1 MKMRKMLAVV
11 SALCMMC
18 AVVPVLPVQ
27 ESAVISANAEE
38 EITEYTYENFK
49 YTKSEE
55 AVKITGYVEEP
66 TGELV
71 IPEEIDSLPVK
82 AIGYEAFAECKEIT
96 SLTLPDTITYV
107 NSSAFFCLDAH
118 WVSASQN
125 KYQIDSNAFRNCTG
139 LTEINVS
146 DTNSAFSSENGILF
160 NKDKTELIRYPAG
173 KTEESYT
180 IPESVQKISNFAFSG
195 CAGLKAIVFPEN
207 MTEIGMNVFFGTAW
221 LNEKQKESPF
231 IIINNILMD
240 GSAYQ
245 GDVIIPEDVLII
257 GDNAFSWC
265 GEITSVIVPKNVT
278 SIGEQAFVMCFKLA
292 SVTIENPN
300 CEIYDNALTF
310 GTSHVISTGYTDFD
324 GTIYGYEGSTAQA
337 YAEQYERNF
346 ESLGSAPDTTEPKTD
361 PLEQG
366 DATGDGEIDILDV
379 ITVNKAVMGKETLSD
394 AQLKAIDFNSNT

>member
-27 ESAVISANAEE
+27 ESAVILASAEE
-38 EITEYTYENFK
+38 EVTEYVYENFK

-125 KYQIDSNAFRNCTG
+125 KYQIDSNAYRNCTG

-180 IPESVQKISNFAFSG
+180 IPESVQKISDVAFSG
-195 CAGLKAIVFPEN
+195 CAELRGCLHNEN
-207 MTEIGMNVFFGTAW
+207 V
-221 LNEKQKESPF
+221 
-231 IIINNILMD
+231 
-240 GSAYQ
+240 
-245 GDVIIPEDVLII
+245 V
-257 GDNAFSWC
+257 
-265 GEITSVIVPKNVT
+265 
-278 SIGEQAFVMCFKLA
+278 
-292 SVTIENPN
+292 
-300 CEIYDNALTF
+300 
-310 GTSHVISTGYTDFD
+310 
-324 GTIYGYEGSTAQA
+324 
-337 YAEQYERNF
+337 
-346 ESLGSAPDTTEPKTD
+346 
-361 PLEQG
+361 
-366 DATGDGEIDILDV
+366 
-379 ITVNKAVMGKETLSD
+379 
-394 AQLKAIDFNSNT
+394 